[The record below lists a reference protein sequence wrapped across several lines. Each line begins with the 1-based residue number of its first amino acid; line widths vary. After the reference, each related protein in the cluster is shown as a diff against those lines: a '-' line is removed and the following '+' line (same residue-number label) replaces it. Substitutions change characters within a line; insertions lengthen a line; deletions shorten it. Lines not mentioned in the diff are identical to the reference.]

1 MRRLQE
7 FNKRRQN
14 SGADA
19 EQYAQ
24 LDGQLL
30 FHFLDVAFQ
39 FVFGYL
45 KFMFQG
51 EFQFLQRLSVG
62 GLVLVKLVF

>member
-1 MRRLQE
+1 MRRLE
-7 FNKRRQN
+7 KFNERRQN
-14 SGADA
+14 GDANA

-45 KFMFQG
+45 KLMFQG
-51 EFQFLQRLSVG
+51 EFQFFQRLPVG